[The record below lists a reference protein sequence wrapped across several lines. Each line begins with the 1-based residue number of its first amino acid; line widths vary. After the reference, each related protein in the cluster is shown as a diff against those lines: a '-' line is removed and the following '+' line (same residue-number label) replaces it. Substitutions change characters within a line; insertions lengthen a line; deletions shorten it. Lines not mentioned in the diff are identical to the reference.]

1 MNCIAMRAESSSFLI
16 TFTPINYI
24 RRTNSMTPIRIKTRI
39 ESDTLVLPELRPL
52 VGKTVEIR
60 VAEAGESAIDR
71 LLDSDY
77 HADCEADTSPEV
89 PLTEVRAGL
98 ASIPGDMTADF
109 TAERDER

>member
-1 MNCIAMRAESSSFLI
+1 MA
-16 TFTPINYI
+16 
-24 RRTNSMTPIRIKTRI
+24 IRIKTRI

-60 VAEAGESAIDR
+60 VTEASESGIDR
-71 LLDSDY
+71 LFDSDY

-89 PLTEVRAGL
+89 SLAEVRAGL
-98 ASIPGDMTADF
+98 ASIPGDMTAAF